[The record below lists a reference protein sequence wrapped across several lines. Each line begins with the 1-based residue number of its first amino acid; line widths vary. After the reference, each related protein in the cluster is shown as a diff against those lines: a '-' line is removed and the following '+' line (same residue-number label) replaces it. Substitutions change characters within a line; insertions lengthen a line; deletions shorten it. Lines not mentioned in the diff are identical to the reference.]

1 VSSGD
6 AGDRLTQAVLRAT
19 RKVSSQAALFSQ
31 AVADRIGLATID
43 VECLE
48 ALDDEGPVTVG
59 RLAEWT
65 GLTTGAATRMIDR
78 LEQAGYVR
86 RVADPTDRR
95 RVLVEP
101 VAQRMANLGALH
113 DSIERAQREVI
124 ARFSQEQLGAIAD
137 FLEASI
143 DVARQEA
150 VKLRASGD
158 AGGGGSFAAPVAGT
172 TTGRLVFLSGAP
184 NVVLRGDPSLRELY
198 RATFEG
204 PVPRVRVRDGV
215 VTVHYGRFNW
225 FDWRARVGDMNVEA
239 MVHWRKDRGE
249 IALNPA
255 VPWDIELRGGAS
267 RLSADLRLVALH
279 SFELAGGASR
289 VELTLP
295 RPAGVVSIR
304 ITGGMSIV
312 NIHRPPGVAARLIL
326 KGGAGQI
333 VLDAQRIKGPGDLL
347 LETPGAGSAAARYDV
362 EIMGGASRVAL
373 DER

>member
-1 VSSGD
+1 MSSGQ
-6 AGDRLTQAVLRAT
+6 ASDRLKDAVLRAT

-48 ALDDEGPVTVG
+48 VLNDEGPVTVG

-86 RVADPTDRR
+86 RVADPADRR
-95 RVLVEP
+95 RVVVEP
-101 VAQRMANLGALH
+101 VAQRLASLADIH
-113 DSIERAQREVI
+113 ESIARAQLGVI
-124 ARFSQEQLGAIAD
+124 ARFSDAQLVAIAD
-137 FLEASI
+137 YLETSI

-150 VKLRASGD
+150 AKMRASGD
-158 AGGGGSFAAPVAGT
+158 AVGGGSFAAPVAGT

-198 RATFEG
+198 RARFEG

-225 FDWRARVGDMNVEA
+225 FDWRARLGDVNVEA
-239 MVHWRKDRGE
+239 MLHWRKDRGE

-255 VPWDIELRGGAS
+255 VPWDIELRGGAT
-267 RLSADLRLVALH
+267 RLSADLRLVDLR
-279 SFELAGGASR
+279 SFELTGGTSR
-289 VELTLP
+289 VELSLP

-304 ITGGMSIV
+304 FTGGMSIV
-312 NIHRPPGVAARLIL
+312 SIHRPPGVAARLTL

-333 VLDAQRIKGPGDLL
+333 VLDDQRVKGPGNLL
-347 LETPGAGSAAARYDV
+347 LETPGAGSAAARYEV
-362 EIMGGASRVAL
+362 EITGGASRVTL

>member
-1 VSSGD
+1 VSRGD

-43 VECLE
+43 VESLE
-48 ALDDEGPVTVG
+48 VLSDEGPVTVG

-101 VAQRMANLGALH
+101 VAQRMESLAAIH
-113 DSIERAQREVI
+113 DSIERAQRDVI
-124 ARFSQEQLGAIAD
+124 ARFSDEQLLAIAD

-143 DVARQEA
+143 GVARQEA
-150 VKLRASGD
+150 VKMRASGD
-158 AGGGGSFAAPVAGT
+158 AVGGGSFAAPVAGT
-172 TTGRLVFLSGAP
+172 TAGRLVFLSGAP

-198 RATFEG
+198 RAKFEG

-239 MVHWRKDRGE
+239 MLHWRKDRGE
-249 IALNPA
+249 IVLNPA
-255 VPWDIELRGGAS
+255 VPWDIELRGGAT
-267 RLSADLRLVALH
+267 RLSGDLRLVDLR
-279 SFELAGGASR
+279 SFELAGGTSR

-295 RPAGVVSIR
+295 RPTGVVSIR
-304 ITGGMSIV
+304 IMGGMSIV
-312 NIHRPPGVAARLIL
+312 SIHRPPGVAARLTL
-326 KGGAGQI
+326 EGGAGQI
-333 VLDAQRIKGPGDLL
+333 VLDDQRVKGPGNLL

-362 EIMGGASRVAL
+362 EITGGASRVAL
-373 DER
+373 EER

>member
-1 VSSGD
+1 MSSGQ
-6 AGDRLTQAVLRAT
+6 ASDRLKDAVLRAT

-48 ALDDEGPVTVG
+48 VLNDEGPVTVG

-86 RVADPTDRR
+86 RVADPADRR
-95 RVLVEP
+95 RVVVEP
-101 VAQRMANLGALH
+101 VAQRMASLADVHG
-113 DSIERAQREVI
+113 SIARAQLEVI
-124 ARFSQEQLGAIAD
+124 ARFSDEQLVAIAD
-137 FLEASI
+137 YLETSI

-150 VKLRASGD
+150 AKMRASGD
-158 AGGGGSFAAPVAGT
+158 AVGGGSFAAPVAGT

-184 NVVLRGDPSLRELY
+184 NMVLRGDPSLRELY

-225 FDWRARVGDMNVEA
+225 FDWRARLGDVNVEA
-239 MVHWRKDRGE
+239 MLHWRKDRGE

-255 VPWDIELRGGAS
+255 VPWDIELRGGAT
-267 RLSADLRLVALH
+267 RLSADLRLVDLR
-279 SFELAGGASR
+279 SFELTGGTSR
-289 VELTLP
+289 VELNLP

-304 ITGGMSIV
+304 ITGGMSIAS
-312 NIHRPPGVAARLIL
+312 IHRPPGVAARLTL

-333 VLDAQRIKGPGDLL
+333 VLDDQRVKGPGNLL
-347 LETPGAGSAAARYDV
+347 LETPSAGSAAARYEV
-362 EIMGGASRVAL
+362 EITGGASRVAV

>member
-1 VSSGD
+1 MSSGD
-6 AGDRLTQAVLRAT
+6 AGERLTEAVLRAT
-19 RKVSSQAALFSQ
+19 RKVSSQATLFSQ

-48 ALDDEGPVTVG
+48 ALDTEGPVTVG

-65 GLTTGAATRMIDR
+65 GLSTGAATRMIDR

-86 RVADPTDRR
+86 RVADPADRR
-95 RVLVEP
+95 RVVVEP

-124 ARFSQEQLGAIAD
+124 ARFSQEQLLAIAD

-143 DVARQEA
+143 GVARQEA
-150 VKLRASGD
+150 VKMRQSRD
-158 AGGGGSFAAPVAGT
+158 DGGGGSFAAPIGGAT
-172 TTGRLVFLSGAP
+172 AGRLVFLSGAP
-184 NVVLRGDPSLRELY
+184 NVLLRGDPRLRELY

-225 FDWRARVGDMNVEA
+225 FDWRARLGDMNVEA
-239 MVHWRKDRGE
+239 MLHWRKDQGE

-267 RLSADLRLVALH
+267 RLSADLRAH
-279 SFELAGGASR
+279 
-289 VELTLP
+289 
-295 RPAGVVSIR
+295 RPA
-304 ITGGMSIV
+304 
-312 NIHRPPGVAARLIL
+312 
-326 KGGAGQI
+326 
-333 VLDAQRIKGPGDLL
+333 LL
-347 LETPGAGSAAARYDV
+347 RACRW
-362 EIMGGASRVAL
+362 
-373 DER
+373 DEQG